1 MAISRSAYRRYKV
14 IDSLLKNSY
23 RPYPNLIDIQEGC
36 THKLGMTPSLDT
48 LEKDIRNMKM
58 TDVLDAPIVYC
69 RTNKGYYYSNPNYS
83 INTIA
88 LTDNDINSIKETLEL
103 LQNIGGGNRVNERF
117 NDAIGKIL
125 ATYKEEFPDS
135 DAKRKIIQTDYVEGT
150 KGFENFDVLF
160 KACKNQNPVSFSQY
174 SYSKREFKS
183 LIVHPV
189 LLKEFEN
196 RWYLVSYSESHNSLR
211 TFGFDRIYEPLL
223 LKRKY
228 IAANNEE
235 VNLYCN
241 AIYGVYPIKNQKKQ
255 TICFKTTP
263 VITNFLEAYKI
274 HTSQTGEKYEDGSC
288 LFTLEL
294 VPTVELIR
302 LFRSYG
308 RGIKIVF
315 PNWIQEEVNN
325 Q

>member
-14 IDSLLKNSY
+14 IDSLLKNTYS
-23 RPYPNLIDIQEGC
+23 PYPNLIAIQEAC
-36 THKLGMTPSLDT
+36 DEKLGMTPSLDT

-58 TDVLDAPIVYC
+58 TEVLDAPIVYC
-69 RTNKGYYYSNPNYS
+69 RTNKGYYYTNPNYS
-83 INTIA
+83 INSIA
-88 LTDNDINSIKETLEL
+88 LTENDINSIKETLEL

-125 ATYKEEFPDS
+125 TTYKEEFPDS
-135 DAKRKIIQTDYVEGT
+135 DAKRIIIQTDYVEGA
-150 KGFENFDVLF
+150 KGFENFDILF

-196 RWYLVSYSESHNSLR
+196 RWYLVGYSESHNSLR
-211 TFGFDRIYEPLL
+211 TFGFDRIYEPLR

-228 IAANNEE
+228 RAPNKEE
-235 VNLYCN
+235 VGLYCN
-241 AIYGVYPIKNQKKQ
+241 AIYGVYPIINQKKQ
-255 TICFKTTP
+255 LIHFKASP
-263 VITNFLEAYKI
+263 VLTNYLEAYKI
-274 HTSQTGEKYEDGSC
+274 HASQTGEKYEDGSC

-294 VPTVELIR
+294 VPTIELIR

-308 RGIKIVF
+308 NDIKVIS
-315 PNWIQEEVNN
+315 PLWIQDKVKN
-325 Q
+325 

>member
-1 MAISRSAYRRYKV
+1 MAISRSAFRRYKV
-14 IDSLLKNSY
+14 IDSLLKNTY
-23 RPYPNLIDIQEGC
+23 RPYPNLMDIQEAC
-36 THKLGMTPSLDT
+36 AHKLGMTPSLDT

-58 TDVLDAPIVYC
+58 TEVLEAPVVYC

-88 LTDNDINSIKETLEL
+88 LTDNDINSIKEALEL
-103 LQNIGGGNRVNERF
+103 LHNIGGGNRVNERF

-135 DAKRKIIQTDYVEGT
+135 DAKRKIIQTDYVEGA

-160 KACKNQNPVSFSQY
+160 KACKNQHPVSFSYY

-196 RWYLVSYSESHNSLR
+196 RWYLVGYSEGHDSLR

-228 IAANNEE
+228 RTTNKEN
-235 VNLYCN
+235 VDLYCN
-241 AIYGVYPIKNQKKQ
+241 AIYGVYPIPNQKKQ
-255 TICFKTTP
+255 LIRFEASP
-263 VITNFLEAYKI
+263 VISNYLEAYKI
-274 HTSQTGEKYEDGSC
+274 HASQTEKKNEDGSC
-288 LFTLEL
+288 LFTVEL
-294 VPTVELIR
+294 VPTIELIR

-308 RGIKIVF
+308 NDIKIIS
-315 PNWIQEEVNN
+315 PIWIQDKIKN

>member
-14 IDSLLKNSY
+14 IDSLLKNTY
-23 RPYPNLIDIQEGC
+23 RPYPNLTDIQEAC
-36 THKLGMTPSLDT
+36 MQKLGMTPSLDT

-58 TDVLDAPIVYC
+58 AEVLDAPIVYC
-69 RTNKGYYYSNPNYS
+69 RTNKGYYYSNVNYS

-88 LTDNDINSIKETLEL
+88 LTDNDINSIKEALEL

-135 DAKRKIIQTDYVEGT
+135 DAKRKIIQTDYVEGA
-150 KGFENFDVLF
+150 KGFENFDILF
-160 KACKNQNPVSFSQY
+160 KACKNQYPISFSYY

-196 RWYLVSYSESHNSLR
+196 RWYLVGYSESHKSLR
-211 TFGFDRIYEPLL
+211 TFGFDRIYEALP
-223 LKRKY
+223 LKRKF
-228 IAANNEE
+228 IFPNKEE
-235 VNLYCN
+235 VSLYCN
-241 AIYGVYPIKNQKKQ
+241 AIYGVYPISKQKKQ
-255 TICFKTTP
+255 IIQFKALP
-263 VITNFLEAYKI
+263 VLSNYLEAYKI
-274 HTSQTGEKYEDGSC
+274 HASQTGKKNEDGTC
-288 LFTLEL
+288 LFSVEL
-294 VPTVELIR
+294 VPTIELIR

-308 RGIKIVF
+308 NDIKIVS
-315 PNWIQEEVNN
+315 PNWIQDEIQN
-325 Q
+325 

>member
-14 IDSLLKNSY
+14 IDSLLKNTYS
-23 RPYPNLIDIQEGC
+23 PYPNLIDIQEAC

-58 TDVLDAPIVYC
+58 AEVLDAPIVYC

-103 LQNIGGGNRVNERF
+103 LQNIGGGNKVNERF

-135 DAKRKIIQTDYVEGT
+135 DTKRKIIQTDYIEGA
-150 KGFENFDVLF
+150 KGFENFDILF
-160 KACKNQNPVSFSQY
+160 KACKNQHPISFSKY
-174 SYSKREFKS
+174 SYSKREFKA

-196 RWYLVSYSESHNSLR
+196 RWYLVAYSESHNSLR

-228 IAANNEE
+228 IAPNKEE

-241 AIYGVYPIKNQKKQ
+241 AIYGVYPITNQKKQ
-255 TICFKTTP
+255 IIQFKALP
-263 VITNFLEAYKI
+263 IITNYLEAYKI
-274 HTSQTGEKYEDGSC
+274 HASQTGKKNEDGSC
-288 LFTLEL
+288 LFTVEL
-294 VPTVELIR
+294 VPTFELIR

-308 RGIKIVF
+308 KDVKIVS
-315 PNWIQEEVNN
+315 PNWIQDKIKN
-325 Q
+325 